1 MSESARANSGT
12 VATSVSTAIDQPQ
25 VFLLFANVV
34 RAREL
39 FRRQKSCPGVS
50 VFKWGNGG
58 GMCCPSV
65 LFFEFL

>member
-1 MSESARANSGT
+1 LLSESARANSGT

-34 RAREL
+34 R
-39 FRRQKSCPGVS
+39 SGVS
-50 VFKWGNGG
+50 VFNWGNVG